1 MSKKDF
7 ESKVH
12 NSFICAREGEIIF
25 TVVNDK
31 VLASLDGYVVM
42 PYEQFNKLVKPED
55 QFIPDKQPC
64 TEQTK

>member
-1 MSKKDF
+1 MREKDF

-12 NSFICAREGEIIF
+12 NSFVCARKGEMIF
-25 TVVNDK
+25 AVVDGN

-42 PYEQFNKLVKPED
+42 PYEDFNKLVQPED

-64 TEQTK
+64 TEQTR